1 MSMNWNLF
9 DDSHVTSYTVST
21 NFENDCF
28 GDRGSSGGQDDWAYG
43 QTHSKSAF
51 LLVYEWK

>member
-43 QTHSKSAF
+43 QTDSKSAF